1 MLDSLLKKRLN
12 SQVKHATT
20 HIMSLQKWQWDRKD
34 MIWSVKTSHLLLV
47 WTLTTLFILK
57 PLENTTQISIKNNN
71 LSNIFIN
78 VFNSILTVT
87 STSSNLDATILILK
101 SMKKLKNISP
111 KLLESILTYKVL
123 FWISEKSTKLVAI
136 FQEPYNILAE
146 LLSFPKLLSS
156 IVIWVNAITH
166 LIFYRTLELRVWTLS
181 TKVRSKIWKNV
192 MN

>member
-1 MLDSLLKKRLN
+1 
-12 SQVKHATT
+12 
-20 HIMSLQKWQWDRKD
+20 MSLQKWQWDRKD

-71 LSNIFIN
+71 PSNIFIN